1 MTYSQETQKFQK
13 RDLIAPIA
21 VYVLLAAWAVL
32 IIPLSEAADVFQMQL
47 IGLAGAAV
55 LTAVVFGVVL
65 LKKQGLRSVGLHG
78 GQFAKAAILGLI
90 FAIIPIIVNV
100 AMPAILLAADIYEN
114 VQIRQFSQV
123 SWLLFYFFI
132 MAAYEDI
139 FFVGFLQTRLYGV
152 FKTDRLA
159 ISVGAALFALVHVPV
174 ALIGG
179 VPLLSA
185 DLLMYLVGVF
195 FMHQAFVL
203 IFRRYFSLV
212 AVILL
217 HTIINWSYTSLWI
230 WGDADYS
237 FFWASVA
244 GLLVVVVVNV
254 WDWRVGRKAV

>member
-1 MTYSQETQKFQK
+1 MTYNQETQKYQK

-21 VYVLLAAWAVL
+21 VYLLFVAWAVL
-32 IIPLSEAADVFQMQL
+32 SIPLSETADVNQRQL

-55 LTAVVFGVVL
+55 LTAIVFGVVL
-65 LKKQGLRSVGLHG
+65 LKKQGLRSLGLHG
-78 GQFAKAAILGLI
+78 GQLAKAAILGLI

-100 AMPAILLAADIYEN
+100 AVPAILLAANIYEN
-114 VQIRQFSQV
+114 MQIRQFSQV

-179 VPLLSA
+179 MSLVSP
-185 DLLMYLVGVF
+185 DLLMYLAGVF

-203 IFRRYFSLV
+203 LFRRYFSLV

-217 HTIINWSYTSLWI
+217 HTITNWSYTSLWI
-230 WGDADYS
+230 WGDTNYS
-237 FFWASVA
+237 FFWASIA
-244 GLLVVVVVNV
+244 GLLVVVAINI
-254 WDWRVGRKAV
+254 WDWRIGKNGK